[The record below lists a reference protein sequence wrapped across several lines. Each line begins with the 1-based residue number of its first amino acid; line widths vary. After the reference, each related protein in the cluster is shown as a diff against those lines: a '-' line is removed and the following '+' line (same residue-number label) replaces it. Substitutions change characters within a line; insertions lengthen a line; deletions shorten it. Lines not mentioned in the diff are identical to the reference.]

1 MSSTEIIFNDKLS
14 LELFREGKRPVD
26 KASEATG
33 LLFINTNNV
42 MVLPMAR
49 V

>member
-1 MSSTEIIFNDKLS
+1 MDSTELIYSDKLS

-26 KASEATG
+26 KASEAVG
-33 LLFINTNNV
+33 LLFINTNNA